1 MIHFFNSLA
10 ILTVVGVSTFFSGLK
25 SEEGTAT
32 TVNTKIQYKLQVNST
47 MNISTPLKKIRQD
60 KIQGYTDSKDFAW

>member
-47 MNISTPLKKIRQD
+47 MNISTPLKKIRQG

>member
-10 ILTVVGVSTFFSGLK
+10 ILTLVGVSTFFSGLK
-25 SEEGTAT
+25 PEEGAAT

-47 MNISTPLKKIRQD
+47 TNISTPPKKMRQD

>member
-25 SEEGTAT
+25 SEEGAAT

>member
-47 MNISTPLKKIRQD
+47 MNISTPLKKIRQG
-60 KIQGYTDSKDFAW
+60 KIQGYTDSKGFAW

>member
-25 SEEGTAT
+25 PEEGVTT
-32 TVNTKIQYKLQVNST
+32 TVSIKIQYKLQVNST
-47 MNISTPLKKIRQD
+47 TNISTPPKKMRQD
-60 KIQGYTDSKDFAW
+60 KIQGYTYSKDCAS